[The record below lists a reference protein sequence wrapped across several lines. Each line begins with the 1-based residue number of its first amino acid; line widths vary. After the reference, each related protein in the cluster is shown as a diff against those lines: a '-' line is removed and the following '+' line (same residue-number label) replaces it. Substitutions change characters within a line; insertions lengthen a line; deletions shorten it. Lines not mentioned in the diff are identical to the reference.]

1 MQFRPFIL
9 AAAVVAAG
17 LSTVTAISPALAAE
31 AGGVT
36 VATSDLNLAS
46 PAGRATL
53 DARIER
59 AARSV
64 CGTAFI
70 NELDYAANVAA
81 CRADVISAA
90 RAQRDA
96 LIGGD
101 TYAELRVARSV
112 RAAN

>member
-17 LSTVTAISPALAAE
+17 LSTFTAVSPAFAS
-31 AGGVT
+31 GSGVA
-36 VATSDLNLAS
+36 VAYQDLNLNSA
-46 PAGRATL
+46 AGRATL

-59 AARSV
+59 AARLV

-70 NELDYAANVAA
+70 NELDIAAGVNA
-81 CRADVISAA
+81 CREDVIASA

-96 LIGGD
+96 ILGGEG
-101 TYAELRVARSV
+101 YAELRVNRSV

>member
-17 LSTVTAISPALAAE
+17 LSTLTAVSPAFAS
-31 AGGVT
+31 GSGVSI
-36 VATSDLNLAS
+36 AYDDLNLGSA
-46 PAGRATL
+46 AGRAAL

-59 AARSV
+59 AARLV

-70 NELDYAANVAA
+70 NELDIASGVDA
-81 CRADVISAA
+81 CREDVIAAA

-96 LIGGD
+96 ILAGD
-101 TYAELRVARSV
+101 RYAELRVDRSV